1 MSGLI
6 SKKVEQSC
14 AKQIASNTEIDPVEA
29 FLKFIFVD
37 NPSDKSPGCYSTLV
51 RWIFMVP

>member
-1 MSGLI
+1 MMSGLI

-29 FLKFIFVD
+29 FFKFIFVD
-37 NPSDKSPGCYSTLV
+37 NP
-51 RWIFMVP
+51 